1 MTLYLHFTLIYAF
14 RSTIH
19 CLWNLFGSDANLRFS
34 VFPILTPRSFY
45 LYFEREMYYLSF
57 IFYTEWRKDP
67 WTLEATH

>member
-1 MTLYLHFTLIYAF
+1 MLYMFRTPFASIIILVAINKHNTARVASCWIIIY
-14 RSTIH
+14 
-19 CLWNLFGSDANLRFS
+19 
-34 VFPILTPRSFY
+34 ILTPLSFY